1 MNDEI
6 LAQMEEA
13 TETMNADTVQE
24 ETVSEQQIQEEVAPV
39 ETSEENVVHKVRG
52 PERAFVTKEGVE
64 KKQAIADALI
74 KGVENMSRFH
84 MLQLIELGYITREE
98 PAKTEEKRGRG
109 RPSYQYLVSKKG
121 KTLMGWRK
129 GIGKDKTAE

>member
-6 LAQMEEA
+6 LAQMEQA

-24 ETVSEQQIQEEVAPV
+24 ETNSEQPTKEENAPV
-39 ETSEENVVHKVRG
+39 TSEENVSQKIRG
-52 PERAFVTKEGVE
+52 PERAFVTKEGTE

-98 PAKTEEKRGRG
+98 PLKSEEKRGRG

-121 KTLMGWRK
+121 KSLMGWRK

>member
-1 MNDEI
+1 MNEEI
-6 LAQMEEA
+6 LAQMEQA

-24 ETVSEQQIQEEVAPV
+24 ENVSEQTPEQETAPV
-39 ETSEENVVHKVRG
+39 TSDENVSQKIRG
-52 PERAFVTKEGVE
+52 PERAFVTKEGAE

-121 KTLMGWRK
+121 KSLMGWRK
-129 GIGKDKTAE
+129 GIGKDKIAE